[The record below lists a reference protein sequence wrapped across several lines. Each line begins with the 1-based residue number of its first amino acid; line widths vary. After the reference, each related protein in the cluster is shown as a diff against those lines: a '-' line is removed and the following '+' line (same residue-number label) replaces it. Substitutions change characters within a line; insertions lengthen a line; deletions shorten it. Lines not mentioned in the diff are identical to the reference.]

1 MIELFQATIL
11 SIIQGITEF
20 IPVSSSG
27 HLVIFPKVFGWQDQG
42 LCFDIAVHLGTLV
55 SVLTYFRRELK
66 KMTSHWV
73 GTFFGYKATEY
84 SRLTWAVLLGT
95 IPVGLT
101 GLLAKSLIEQ
111 HLRSPVVIGLSTV
124 AFGVLLGFAS
134 FIGKSLRNEHSITYK
149 DMIVI
154 GCAQALA
161 LIPGTSRSGITM
173 TAGLMMGFTREAAAR
188 YSFLLSIPVIV
199 LAAGLQ
205 FIQLMKSNEAIDW
218 GVLTLGFS
226 VSAVFGFC
234 CIHIFL
240 NLLKRVGLYPFVIYR
255 IAFGFGLLYLFLS

>member
-1 MIELFQATIL
+1 MIEIFQATIL

-20 IPVSSSG
+20 LPVSSSG
-27 HLVIFPKVFGWQDQG
+27 HLVIFPKIFGWKDQG

-55 SVLTYFRRELK
+55 AVLTYFRKELK
-66 KMTSHWV
+66 KMLTHWV
-73 GTFFGYKATEY
+73 GSFFGYKPTEY

-101 GLLAKSLIEQ
+101 GLLAKNLIEQ
-111 HLRSPVVIGLSTV
+111 HLRSPMVIAISTV
-124 AFGVLLGFAS
+124 AFGILLGIAS
-134 FIGKSLRNEHSITYK
+134 FMGKSLRSEHSINFK
-149 DMIVI
+149 DMVFI

-173 TAGLMMGFTREAAAR
+173 TAGLMMGLTREAAAR

-199 LAAGLQ
+199 LAGGLQ
-205 FIQLMKSNEAIDW
+205 TVQLLKSDLTIDW
-218 GVLTLGFS
+218 QVLTLGFS
-226 VSAVFGFC
+226 VSAIFGFG

-240 NLLKRVGLYPFVIYR
+240 KLLQKIGLYPFVIYR
-255 IAFGFGLLYLFLS
+255 IVLGLGLAYIFLG